1 MRTLIIRCPDDIEI
15 IFLVLMD
22 RLAYDTMVTTT
33 VALADNNID
42 ADVVGL

>member
-1 MRTLIIRCPDDIEI
+1 
-15 IFLVLMD
+15 MD

-42 ADVVGL
+42 VADVVDHCSRCKIGLL